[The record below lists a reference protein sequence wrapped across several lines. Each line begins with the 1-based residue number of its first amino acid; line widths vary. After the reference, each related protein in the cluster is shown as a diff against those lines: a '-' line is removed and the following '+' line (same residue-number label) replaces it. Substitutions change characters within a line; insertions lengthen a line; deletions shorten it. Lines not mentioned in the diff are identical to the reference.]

1 MKIIMNKNNIKWI
14 ICVILFICFT
24 NVSTAQIAI
33 VVNKN
38 NPIDDISIAELK
50 RIYLAKQTVFS
61 QGKNIVLA
69 EYADLKEE
77 FYDILLDWSLIK
89 YKRHWMKLIFS
100 GESYGAPKEF
110 DRTDDLKKFI
120 SKNVNAIAFIA
131 LSDADDNVK
140 ILTVDGNN
148 PWSKDYPFK

>member
-1 MKIIMNKNNIKWI
+1 MKIIVNRNIIKRLLY
-14 ICVILFICFT
+14 VILFIFFT

-50 RIYLAKQTVFS
+50 RIYLAKKTVFS
-61 QGKNIVLA
+61 LGNNIVLA

-110 DRTDDLKKFI
+110 DRTDNLKEFI

-140 ILTVDGNN
+140 ILTVDGKN
-148 PWSKDYPFK
+148 PGSKDYPFK

>member
-1 MKIIMNKNNIKWI
+1 MKIIVNRNIIKRLLYI
-14 ICVILFICFT
+14 ILFICFT
-24 NVSTAQIAI
+24 DVSTAQIAI

-61 QGKNIVLA
+61 RGKNIVLA

-110 DRTDDLKKFI
+110 DRTDDLKEFI

-140 ILTVDGNN
+140 ILTVDGKN

>member
-1 MKIIMNKNNIKWI
+1 MKIIENRNIIKRLLYI
-14 ICVILFICFT
+14 ILFICFT
-24 NVSTAQIAI
+24 DVSTAQIAI

-50 RIYLAKQTVFS
+50 RIYLAKKTVFS
-61 QGKNIVLA
+61 LGNNIVLA
-69 EYADLKEE
+69 EYADLKEK

-89 YKRHWMKLIFS
+89 YRKHWMKLIFS

-110 DRTDDLKKFI
+110 DRPDDLKEFI
-120 SKNVNAIAFIA
+120 SKNANAIAFIA

-140 ILTVDGNN
+140 ILTVDGKN